1 MALKIGKLFALGG
14 GDDGGPT
21 GIDLTSK
28 EGRIAAMFAEIRA
41 ASQQRRITVAVGDA
55 ELVMDAGGKQL
66 YRVISVKPTTLRFAK
81 ATGIESR
88 SYDNLDNQLIIITQL
103 FAEIAGVQG
112 EFDIVSRPVPTPYPA
127 KLEGFSPDELKFA
140 YERYAP
146 TDTEIAKAASDE
158 AVLNDAPA
166 AGTPKAEAPT
176 PEPAPKAPVP
186 DAPVAAPSRSTEEI
200 DFEPPAAPPSR
211 TTTPPAATDGPL
223 IPEEAVQVET
233 SRLTVEAK
241 RAFHDLVS
249 GYCDVTILMNSAG
262 DILIETRNA
271 PVWSAM
277 SKDIATDVLR
287 WVKNTASVLPQ
298 KQLVVMRSQLS
309 HSHSICFFADGEYVT
324 FAVINSVAIGRLF
337 VAANDFVG

>member
-21 GIDLTSK
+21 GLDLTSK
-28 EGRIAAMFAEIRA
+28 EGRINAMFAEIAA
-41 ASQQRRITVAVGDA
+41 ASQQRRITVAVGEA

-103 FAEIAGVQG
+103 FAEIAGTQG
-112 EFDIVSRPVPTPYPA
+112 DFDIVSRPVPTPYPA

-140 YERYAP
+140 YGRYAP
-146 TDTEIAKAASDE
+146 TDTEIAEAAKE
-158 AVLNDAPA
+158 VNAAPEPAAAKPAEPAATPAPA
-166 AGTPKAEAPT
+166 A
-176 PEPAPKAPVP
+176 PAPKVEAPSAP
-186 DAPVAAPSRSTEEI
+186 EPVADFDI

-211 TTTPPAATDGPL
+211 TAAPAADPNGPL
-223 IPEEAVQVET
+223 IPEDAVQVET
-233 SRLTVEAK
+233 SRLTGDVD
-241 RAFHDLVS
+241 RAFHDVVS
-249 GYCDVTILMNSAG
+249 AYCDVTILMNAAG
-262 DILIETRNA
+262 DILIETQNA

-277 SKDIATDVLR
+277 AKDIATDVIR
-287 WVKNTASVLPQ
+287 WVKNTAPVLPP

-309 HSHSICFFADGEYVT
+309 HSHSICFYASGETIT